1 MQSVM
6 ENNAVPQENP
16 FTHQPN
22 HTTSPLDDTAVA
34 KLTLETPR
42 AE

>member
-6 ENNAVPQENP
+6 ENNAAPQENP

-22 HTTSPLDDTAVA
+22 HTTAHLDGTAVA
-34 KLTLETPR
+34 NLSLETRR